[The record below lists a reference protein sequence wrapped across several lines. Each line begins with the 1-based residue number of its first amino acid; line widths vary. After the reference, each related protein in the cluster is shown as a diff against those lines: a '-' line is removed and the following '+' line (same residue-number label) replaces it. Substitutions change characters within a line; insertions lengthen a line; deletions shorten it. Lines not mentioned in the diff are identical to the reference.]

1 MCVVELLIFDIDTFM
16 NTKYSEKCLVGKICQ
31 GSLVNKSSP
40 HEILMLGGQ
49 YYVPS
54 PNVVLID
61 IKIED
66 HKSVECAA
74 WQRNKNIFAS
84 LMIETEAG

>member
-1 MCVVELLIFDIDTFM
+1 M
-16 NTKYSEKCLVGKICQ
+16 
-31 GSLVNKSSP
+31 
-40 HEILMLGGQ
+40 
-49 YYVPS
+49 PS

>member
-40 HEILMLGGQ
+40 HEIRMLGCQ
-49 YYVPS
+49 YQVPS

-61 IKIED
+61 IKIEYLTRVW
-66 HKSVECAA
+66 SVLHGSVI
-74 WQRNKNIFAS
+74 KTF
-84 LMIETEAG
+84 LHH